1 MEMANVV
8 ADLRKVTRE
17 YGVCVANAATY
28 VNSRYVHM
36 AVMTRP
42 CGKMDDVAKVE
53 NVMAGPSPPHEVQE
67 EYISWDLDDS
77 GWV

>member
-42 CGKMDDVAKVE
+42 YGKMDDVAE
-53 NVMAGPSPPHEVQE
+53 S
-67 EYISWDLDDS
+67 
-77 GWV
+77 